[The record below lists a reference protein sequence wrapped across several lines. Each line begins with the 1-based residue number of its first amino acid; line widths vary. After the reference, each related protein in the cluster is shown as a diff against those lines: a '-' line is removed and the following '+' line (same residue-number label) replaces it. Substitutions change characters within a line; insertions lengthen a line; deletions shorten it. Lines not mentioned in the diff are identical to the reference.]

1 MKYTVIHLVT
11 TMYGSNRGTRT
22 EIDRIETKEG
32 GSLTDAL
39 KSYGGNIVCVFEGW
53 PKYAGEE

>member
-32 GSLTDAL
+32 ESLDDVL
-39 KSYGGNIVCVFEGW
+39 EPYSGNIVCVFE
-53 PKYAGEE
+53 